1 MTETIP
7 EDTPKDIIT
16 NVNYEED
23 NPVYLRIRKEFLARL
38 KDKYDCQDYN
48 AIVTYIFDLVF
59 KKKVDKAK
67 SIEKLDPYFN
77 NKAADIVNFLWEK
90 TKEIEEEE
98 RAENMHQNY
107 NYKKGGKPYNDKY
120 KGQKQRF
127 NKGKRDRSR
136 SDSRNRDEKNQKYE
150 NYQNFPMQPKGYYP
164 PKRVLGY
171 SMMGMRGGFPPYYQP
186 PQMIP
191 NYMR

>member
-1 MTETIP
+1 MTEAIP
-7 EDTPKDIIT
+7 EDTPKDIIS

-23 NPVYLRIRKEFLARL
+23 DQVYLRIRKELLNRL
-38 KDKYDCQDYN
+38 KDRYDCSDYN
-48 AIVTYIFDLVF
+48 AIVNYIFDLVF
-59 KKKVDKAK
+59 KKKTDKTK

-98 RAENMHQNY
+98 RAENMYQNY

-127 NKGKRDRSR
+127 KGKRERSR

-150 NYQNFPMQPKGYYP
+150 NYQNFPVQPKGYYP

-171 SMMGMRGGFPPYYQP
+171 NMMGMRGGFPPYYQP